1 MKLLVVEDNERLLDR
16 VQRQL
21 GKFYLI
27 DTATNGQE
35 ALTKAQQTDYGVIVL
50 DLGLPDIP
58 GLDVCKQLRALH
70 IDAPILVLT
79 GVDTIAA
86 RIELLESGADDY
98 VTKPFD
104 SGELRARI
112 TALSRRQP
120 LKGASKHIVHND
132 LIIDPDRRTVTRG
145 DVHIP
150 LRRKEFDILEYL
162 VNNSGRVMTREMIMN
177 QAWNASGKSG
187 WNSTVDVHIKNLR
200 DKIDRPFA
208 TSIIQTAHGL
218 GYRVDM
224 PHDLTE
230 RKELHSD

>member
-16 VQRQL
+16 IQRQL

-27 DTATNGQE
+27 DTAINGQE
-35 ALTKAQQTDYGVIVL
+35 ALLKSQEAEYSVIIL

-58 GLDVCKQLRALH
+58 GLEVCKQLRALH
-70 IDAPILVLT
+70 VDTPILVLT
-79 GVDTIAA
+79 GMDTIES
-86 RIELLESGADDY
+86 RIELLECGADDY

-112 TALSRRQP
+112 AALARRQP
-120 LKGASKHIVHND
+120 LRDANKQLIHND
-132 LIIDPDRRTVTRG
+132 LVIDSERRTVTRVG
-145 DVHIP
+145 ISIP

-177 QAWNASGKSG
+177 QAWNSSGKSG

-200 DKIDRPFA
+200 DKIDRPF
-208 TSIIQTAHGL
+208 TTPLIKTAHGL
-218 GYRVDM
+218 GYRVDT
-224 PHDLTE
+224 PYE
-230 RKELHSD
+230 VIKRKELHND